1 MLLRLLCAAAL
12 VACGGGSSKPSTTTT
27 TVANPA
33 GDSKILVHTDET
45 GVALGG
51 NDATAYAA
59 QQVQPGAPEHSSS
72 HGGATYL
79 FASAENKQKFDAAPA
94 QFAPAYGGFCAY
106 AASLNRVSPSD
117 PAVYLVHEGQL
128 LMFTNEDFRTQ
139 FQQDPTGN
147 KQKADANW
155 PALVEKHGKPPA

>member
-1 MLLRLLCAAAL
+1 MLLRLICVAAL
-12 VACGGGSSKPSTTTT
+12 VACGGGSSKPATTTT
-27 TVANPA
+27 TPTASAKV
-33 GDSKILVHTDET
+33 LVHTDEA
-45 GVALGG
+45 GVGLGG
-51 NDATAYAA
+51 NDPVAYTM

-72 HGGATYL
+72 HGGATYV
-79 FASAENKQKFDAAPA
+79 FASAEHKQKFDAAPA

-106 AASLNRVSPSD
+106 AASQNRVSPSD

-139 FQQDPTGN
+139 FQQDPAGN

-155 PALVEKHGKPPA
+155 PALVEKHGKPAQ